1 MNDDEKKSLIRHKK
15 LPLKDA
21 WTLVAMADRINGGAY
36 VKFPEF
42 DQDTGKVSTRPNR
55 EIIKDQIS
63 LGLVNITEAD
73 RNFAT
78 QMHDHF
84 QGIAFKA
91 LSEKLNDFDQKILNF
106 ITHEEVDAGLGMAYL
121 ACMAVRYRRE
131 IEKDTKSD
139 LFLKIGSTSTHQAS
153 IGHHLRLKVFVIAK
167 YEGRAFPGSVVR
179 ATDGT
184 NLYFWSSSKTVDMW
198 PDHPEEFEII
208 GVVKAHGTDRDNR
221 PETRLTRVKLVL

>member
-1 MNDDEKKSLIRHKK
+1 VNDDEKKSLIRHKK

-42 DQDTGKVSTRPNR
+42 DQDTGKVSIRPNR

-78 QMHDHF
+78 LMHDHF

-91 LSEKLNDFDQKILNF
+91 LSEKLNGFDQKILNF

-139 LFLKIGSTSTHQAS
+139 LFLKLGSTSTHQAT